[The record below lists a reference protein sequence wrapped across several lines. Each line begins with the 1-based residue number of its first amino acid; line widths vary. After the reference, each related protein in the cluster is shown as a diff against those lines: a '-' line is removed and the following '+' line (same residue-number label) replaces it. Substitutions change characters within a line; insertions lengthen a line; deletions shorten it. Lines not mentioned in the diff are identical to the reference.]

1 MYDDFFVCNWEL
13 ESLLYEQSMLSRKLT
28 ALTPDEKQL
37 FLMRSEKI
45 GQLLHNMVI
54 GKLANRAKRWLIPP
68 ANSAYLN

>member
-13 ESLLYEQSMLSRKLT
+13 ESLLYEQSMLARKLT

-45 GQLLHNMVI
+45 DQLLNNMVI
-54 GKLANRAKRWLIPP
+54 GKLANRSRRWLIPP